1 MDSIII
7 KLLTENEELS
17 RKLSKDL
24 KASSKRI
31 DALLK
36 GFEDLKRDV
45 NTIRE
50 NL

>member
-17 RKLSKDL
+17 RELSKDL

-31 DALLK
+31 DALVK
-36 GFEDLKRDV
+36 GYKDLQREV

-50 NL
+50 KL